1 MNVTIIG
8 DDIREETEIF
18 YAIFTPQNGDIF
30 ANGLNY
36 VKISLVDSYCKAN
49 NVWKMSK

>member
-36 VKISLVDSYCKAN
+36 VKISLVDGDCKPIMFG
-49 NVWKMSK
+49 K